1 MNSVSETLAEH
12 KKKLPAKY
20 DRKGQPNIVGSDELP
35 HPIAITEGQ
44 RKGSHHFHFQHG
56 PYERRFA
63 MCASNFYSCKV
74 QLSCMARKCPARASV
89 IPKNPD
95 MIKCT
100 GERETSKGHKKG
112 TKIKKKYAINWESPD
127 SLIPDNWKVVP
138 TSVIAHSC
146 KQHPQKSTKD
156 IVRAKNSAD
165 CLEKRKNNTRDNLKH
180 FAVYSHFPPNILGGP
195 DDFIPP
201 STELTNTC
209 L

>member
-1 MNSVSETLAEH
+1 VKIFFEKFRVKTIKCGLKTDKKTDKNRQKPIKLSV
-12 KKKLPAKY
+12 
-20 DRKGQPNIVGSDELP
+20 
-35 HPIAITEGQ
+35 
-44 RKGSHHFHFQHG
+44 
-56 PYERRFA
+56 
-63 MCASNFYSCKV
+63 
-74 QLSCMARKCPARASV
+74 
-89 IPKNPD
+89 PKNKSVGFCRFRNRQNRP
-95 MIKCT
+95 
-100 GERETSKGHKKG
+100 
-112 TKIKKKYAINWESPD
+112 TKTDKNRQRGVVGLHPSWESPD
-127 SLIPDNWKVVP
+127 SLIPDNWKIVP

-146 KQHPQKSTKD
+146 KQHPQKFTKD

>member
-1 MNSVSETLAEH
+1 MDNFKCFDDLF
-12 KKKLPAKY
+12 
-20 DRKGQPNIVGSDELP
+20 GQLQSAQLP

-89 IPKNPD
+89 IPKKTD

-127 SLIPDNWKVVP
+127 SLIPDNWKIVP

-146 KQHPQKSTKD
+146 KQHPQKFTKH

-180 FAVYSHFPPNILGGP
+180 FALYSHFPPNILGGP